1 MAKIGNW
8 GRYLRFQTSDRRIL
22 TFSGMSRTMSM
33 RTVKHQTIGTI
44 PKIERLGRDNEQVT
58 FTIELNALICK
69 KPKKVEE
76 TLRKAAYMGRVAP
89 LVIGRRRIIC
99 RAMITSISDAY
110 DIVWKRG
117 ELYSLKMNITMME
130 YR

>member
-44 PKIERLGRDNEQVT
+44 PKIEGLDAGIYYLQETKAPSGFIADQRKIKIEIVPT
-58 FTIELNALICK
+58 FSQL
-69 KPKKVEE
+69 
-76 TLRKAAYMGRVAP
+76 
-89 LVIGRRRIIC
+89 
-99 RAMITSISDAY
+99 
-110 DIVWKRG
+110 
-117 ELYSLKMNITMME
+117 SL
-130 YR
+130 

>member
-69 KPKKVEE
+69 KPKNVEE

-89 LVIGRRRIIC
+89 LVIGRRRIIG